1 MTKPI
6 STKMH
11 GVLDYL
17 TIATFLTLPRA
28 MGWNK
33 SLTNAMTT
41 LALGKLGYT
50 LMTRHELGLVKLI
63 PMQAHLVMDAIGG
76 ATLAALP
83 HLCDEDDDTATVACA
98 ALGLF
103 DIAAAPMTET
113 ASVESDVEEL
123 TETVVRRPARRVR
136 QMVGAGR

>member
-1 MTKPI
+1 MRRRPPKSTVPARRRAEARESRGLGIRLRRWDLQGRSRVIVPAFSIEETPMTKPI

-17 TIATFLTLPRA
+17 TVATFLTLPRA

-63 PMQAHLVMDAIGG
+63 PMQAHLVM
-76 ATLAALP
+76 
-83 HLCDEDDDTATVACA
+83 
-98 ALGLF
+98 
-103 DIAAAPMTET
+103 
-113 ASVESDVEEL
+113 
-123 TETVVRRPARRVR
+123 
-136 QMVGAGR
+136 